1 MMGTRA
7 LLRFVQPLL
16 MMALCGWITVPAWA
30 QETYPSRL
38 VKFVN
43 NFPPGGP
50 SDILARSV
58 AQVLQEQHKQVFVV
72 ENKAGAGG
80 NIGADAVAKSV
91 ADGYTVL
98 FCIDTSLTVN
108 PHIFG
113 KAMPFKPGEL
123 KPVVIMASSGLMLG
137 MHPATGIRS
146 LKDFV
151 ATGKAKGL
159 NLSSGGSGSPGH
171 LAAQVFSD
179 AAHLKIT
186 HIPYKGNTPAVM
198 AVVAGE
204 VDGGVLATP
213 GMLPQVQAGK
223 ITPLAVTSAQRSRLA
238 PDLPTMAELGL
249 PELQQEVLYLV
260 MVPSATPEAVVQVLQ
275 ASIVEALKRPE
286 VQVRMRLLDLNF
298 EGQTGAIAAK
308 RLADLSTRY
317 ARVVQ
322 ATGMKVE

>member
-1 MMGTRA
+1 
-7 LLRFVQPLL
+7 
-16 MMALCGWITVPAWA
+16 
-30 QETYPSRL
+30 
-38 VKFVN
+38 
-43 NFPPGGP
+43 
-50 SDILARSV
+50 
-58 AQVLQEQHKQVFVV
+58 
-72 ENKAGAGG
+72 
-80 NIGADAVAKSV
+80 
-91 ADGYTVL
+91 
-98 FCIDTSLTVN
+98 
-108 PHIFG
+108 
-113 KAMPFKPGEL
+113 
-123 KPVVIMASSGLMLG
+123 MASSGLMLG
-137 MHPATGIRS
+137 MHPATGIKS

-151 ATGKAKGL
+151 AAGKAKGL

-179 AAHLKIT
+179 AAQLKIT

-275 ASIVEALKRPE
+275 NGIVDALKRPE
-286 VQVRMRLLDLNF
+286 VQARMRNLDLNF
-298 EGQTGAIAAK
+298 EGQTGAVAIK
-308 RLADLSTRY
+308 RLDELSKRY
-317 ARVVQ
+317 GRVVQ